1 MAESA
6 PAPFWVKVIAAITG
20 CAAIGALAGVGVG
33 ALTVGAGR
41 GLAVGTGAGALVA
54 VVLVVLLGERLR
66 E

>member
-6 PAPFWVKVIAAITG
+6 PAPFWAKVIAAITG

-33 ALTVGAGR
+33 ALTGGVGR
-41 GLAVGTGAGALVA
+41 GLAVGIGAGAVVA
-54 VVLVVLLGERLR
+54 VVVVVMLGERLR